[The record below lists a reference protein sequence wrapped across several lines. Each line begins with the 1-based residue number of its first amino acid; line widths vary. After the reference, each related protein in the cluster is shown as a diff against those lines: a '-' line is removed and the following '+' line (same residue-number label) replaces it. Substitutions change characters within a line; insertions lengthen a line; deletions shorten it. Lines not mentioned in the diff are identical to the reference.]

1 MAKVIKCDL
10 HDHFEIACMRQSRL
24 TLELNN
30 GETVS
35 GIANDLEVRK
45 GVENLVLKVGG
56 GLQKVNLMD
65 IDVLILSATDQRFS
79 IS

>member
-65 IDVLILSATDQRFS
+65 IDVLILSATGQRFS